1 MYLAGTSGLL
11 DINGTLIADLI
22 AFLLLLAVLA
32 RWVYP
37 AIVRQ
42 AEARQRKIAE
52 DLEAAEK
59 ARSEAEQRL
68 QQAEQRLAESRQQ
81 AEEVLA
87 SANRS
92 AEQLRRELKEKG
104 QEEAKRMVEQARR
117 EIDTARQQA
126 LDSVRQSVADL
137 VVAATEKVVGETLD
151 GERHRKLIERAVEEI
166 AGGERPG

>member
-1 MYLAGTSGLL
+1 
-11 DINGTLIADLI
+11 
-22 AFLLLLAVLA
+22 
-32 RWVYP
+32 
-37 AIVRQ
+37 
-42 AEARQRKIAE
+42 
-52 DLEAAEK
+52 
-59 ARSEAEQRL
+59 
-68 QQAEQRLAESRQQ
+68 
-81 AEEVLA
+81 
-87 SANRS
+87 
-92 AEQLRRELKEKG
+92 